1 MIRHFWLSPFLL
13 KHSHFLNKKAK
24 IKTDSAVSAGS
35 QGKPFASAWSST
47 VDLNV
52 LFLIDT
58 RKETFLIYMLLMIRL
73 SPIEITQH
81 QALLNTIFNAY

>member
-35 QGKPFASAWSST
+35 QGKPFASA
-47 VDLNV
+47 
-52 LFLIDT
+52 
-58 RKETFLIYMLLMIRL
+58 
-73 SPIEITQH
+73 
-81 QALLNTIFNAY
+81 